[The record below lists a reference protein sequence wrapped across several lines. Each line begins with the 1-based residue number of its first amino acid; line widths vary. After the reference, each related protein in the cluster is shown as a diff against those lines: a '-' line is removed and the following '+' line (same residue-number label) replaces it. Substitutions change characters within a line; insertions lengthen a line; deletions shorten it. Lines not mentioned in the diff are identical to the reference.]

1 MLPLEPHVWFTA
13 VCKLRASKTG
23 VERSSLSHF
32 PPGHPPRKT
41 SVHSLSTLRIPKARE
56 VLTPPF
62 QLQGAHQKNSDPMLS
77 TEKVKTLKV
86 RGRGVR
92 LRRRRLCKEQGSKGA
107 PKERK
112 EERYAGVGCALEV
125 ERKTSDRSET
135 LNGHFAESTR
145 HSLSTSEERH

>member
-1 MLPLEPHVWFTA
+1 MYGSQPFVNSAHQ
-13 VCKLRASKTG
+13 KTG

-32 PPGHPPRKT
+32 PPGHPPRKNLGPLPEHT
-41 SVHSLSTLRIPKARE
+41 QDPQSPRSPHSPSSTPRR
-56 VLTPPF
+56 PP
-62 QLQGAHQKNSDPMLS
+62 KNSDPMLS

-135 LNGHFAESTR
+135 LNGHFAKSTR
-145 HSLSTSEERH
+145 DSLSTSEERH